1 MSNNM
6 PNEVVAIA
14 MALSLYFSDSIH
26 DNESNVLT
34 IKRYNSPWSDKIY
47 QVTFFLVEYH
57 LLICCLA
64 FLTGVN
70 LNQFN
75 GLAQLIAHPLTL
87 SCRCEVDVAGAAEN
101 RY

>member
-14 MALSLYFSDSIH
+14 MALSLYFSVSIH

-47 QVTFFLVEYH
+47 QV
-57 LLICCLA
+57 INKI
-64 FLTGVN
+64 N
-70 LNQFN
+70 L
-75 GLAQLIAHPLTL
+75 
-87 SCRCEVDVAGAAEN
+87 
-101 RY
+101 

>member
-14 MALSLYFSDSIH
+14 MALSLYFS

-47 QVTFFLVEYH
+47 QV
-57 LLICCLA
+57 INKI
-64 FLTGVN
+64 N
-70 LNQFN
+70 L
-75 GLAQLIAHPLTL
+75 
-87 SCRCEVDVAGAAEN
+87 
-101 RY
+101 